1 MRDIRLFVEL
11 PLTEGREFVA
21 PDALAHYARNVL
33 RLGQGDALR
42 LFDGSGPEFQASIT
56 AVSKKELRILT
67 GALLPSTPESP
78 LAVHLGLGL
87 SRGERMDYAL
97 QKATELGVAS
107 VTPLL
112 LSRCNARLSEERSES
127 RMRHW
132 RQVIV
137 SACEQSGRSRLPEL
151 GVTSGLDAWL
161 GERSDLPGLV
171 LHTRD
176 AVTLDALEPVPRGVR
191 VLIGPEGGLD
201 DTEFAAARA
210 AGFRPWSL
218 GPRVLRAETAPVAA
232 LAILQHRWG
241 DL

>member
-11 PLTEGREFVA
+11 PLAEGREFVA

-33 RLGQGDALR
+33 RLAPGDALR
-42 LFDGSGPEFQASIT
+42 IFDGSGPEFAATISCI
-56 AVSKKELRILT
+56 SKKELRILT
-67 GALLPSTPESP
+67 GAPLPTIPDSP

-112 LSRCNARLSEERSES
+112 LARCNARLSEERSET

-137 SACEQSGRSRLPEL
+137 SACEQSGRARVPEL
-151 GVTSGLDAWL
+151 GATSRLDTWL
-161 GERSDLPGLV
+161 GERSGLPGLV
-171 LHTRD
+171 LHTRG
-176 AVTLDALEPVPRGVR
+176 AGALAAHGEAPSGIR

-201 DTEFAAARA
+201 DAEFATALA
-210 AGFRPWSL
+210 AGFRAWSL
-218 GPRVLRAETAPVAA
+218 GPRILRAETAPVAA

>member
-1 MRDIRLFVEL
+1 
-11 PLTEGREFVA
+11 
-21 PDALAHYARNVL
+21 
-33 RLGQGDALR
+33 
-42 LFDGSGPEFQASIT
+42 
-56 AVSKKELRILT
+56 
-67 GALLPSTPESP
+67 
-78 LAVHLGLGL
+78 
-87 SRGERMDYAL
+87 MDYAL

-137 SACEQSGRSRLPEL
+137 SACEQSGRSRVPEL

-161 GERSDLPGLV
+161 GERSELPALV

-176 AVTLDALEPVPRGVR
+176 AVTLDTLDPEPRGIR

-201 DTEFAAARA
+201 DMEFAAARA

>member
-1 MRDIRLFVEL
+1 MRDIRVFVEL
-11 PLTEGREFVA
+11 PLAEGREFVA
-21 PDALAHYARNVL
+21 PEALAHYAKNVL

-42 LFDGSGPEFQASIT
+42 VFDGSGAEYSASIT
-56 AVSKKELRILT
+56 SVSKKELCILT
-67 GALLPSTPESP
+67 GAPLPATPESP

-107 VTPLL
+107 VTPLVL
-112 LSRCNARLSEERSES
+112 ARCNARLSEERSES

-137 SACEQSGRSRLPEL
+137 SACEQSGRSQLPQL
-151 GVTSGLDAWL
+151 GATSTLDAWL
-161 GERSDLPGLV
+161 AERSALPGLV

-176 AVTLDALEPVPRGVR
+176 ALPLGDPAEALGGIR

-201 DTEFAAARA
+201 EAEFSAARA

>member
-1 MRDIRLFVEL
+1 MREIRVFVEL
-11 PLTEGREFVA
+11 PLVEGREFVA

-33 RLGQGDALR
+33 RLAAGDALR
-42 LFDGSGPEFQASIT
+42 VFDGSGSEFAAT
-56 AVSKKELRILT
+56 LVSVSRKELRILT
-67 GALLPSTPESP
+67 GAPLPTVPESP

-97 QKATELGVAS
+97 QKATELGAAS

-112 LSRCNARLSEERSES
+112 LARCNARLAEERSES

-132 RQVIV
+132 RQVVV
-137 SACEQSGRSRLPEL
+137 SACDQSGRARVPEI
-151 GVTSGLDAWL
+151 GAVCGLDVWL
-161 GERSDLPGLV
+161 AARAELPGLV
-171 LHTRD
+171 LHTRN
-176 AVTLDALEPVPRGVR
+176 AQTLDAVGDAPRAVR

-201 DTEFAAARA
+201 DDEFAQAIA
-210 AGFRPWSL
+210 AGFSAWSL

>member
-1 MRDIRLFVEL
+1 MRETRVFAEL
-11 PLTEGREFVA
+11 PLDEGREFVV
-21 PDALAHYARNVL
+21 PQALAHYLRDVL
-33 RLGQGDALR
+33 RLKTGDAIR
-42 LFDGSGPEFQASIT
+42 VFNGDGAEYAATIDGVSRKEIRVRVGAALPVVPET
-56 AVSKKELRILT
+56 
-67 GALLPSTPESP
+67 P

-107 VTPLL
+107 ITPLSL
-112 LSRCNARLSEERSES
+112 VRCNARLTEERSES
-127 RMRHW
+127 RLRHW

-137 SACEQSGRSRLPEL
+137 SACEQSGRARLP
-151 GVTSGLDAWL
+151 VFHAVCGLDAWL
-161 GERSDLPGLV
+161 AMHTDLPGLV

-176 AVTLDALEPVPRGVR
+176 ARPLDASAVAPAGLR

-210 AGFRPWSL
+210 AGFTPWSL
-218 GPRVLRAETAPVAA
+218 GPRILRAETAPVAA

>member
-1 MRDIRLFVEL
+1 MREVRVFVEL
-11 PLTEGREFVA
+11 PLAPGREFVA
-21 PDALAHYARNVL
+21 PEALAHYVKNVL
-33 RLGQGDALR
+33 RLGVGEALR
-42 LFDGSGPEFQASIT
+42 VFDGSGPEFAATISS
-56 AVSKKELRILT
+56 VSKKELRILT
-67 GALLPSTPESP
+67 GVAIDTVPESR

-107 VTPLL
+107 ITPLV
-112 LSRCNARLSEERSES
+112 LSRCNARLTEERSES
-127 RMRHW
+127 RLRHW

-137 SACEQSGRSRLPEL
+137 SACEQSGRARVPEL
-151 GVTSGLDAWL
+151 AAAAPLDMWL
-161 GERSDLPGLV
+161 AARSELPGLV

-176 AVTLDALEPVPRGVR
+176 ALTLDAFGDAPRGVR
-191 VLIGPEGGLD
+191 VLIGPEGGLED
-201 DTEFAAARA
+201 GEVAAAMA

-218 GPRVLRAETAPVAA
+218 GPRILRAETAPVAA

>member
-1 MRDIRLFVEL
+1 MREIRVFVEL
-11 PLTEGREFVA
+11 PLAEGREFTA
-21 PDALAHYARNVL
+21 PDALAHYVRNVL
-33 RLGQGDALR
+33 RLAPGDALR
-42 LFDGSGPEFQASIT
+42 IFDGSGAEFVATIG
-56 AVSKKELRILT
+56 AVSKKELRLVT
-67 GALLPSTPESP
+67 GSPVPALPES
-78 LAVHLGLGL
+78 LLSVHLGLGL

-107 VTPLL
+107 ITPLA
-112 LSRCNARLSEERSES
+112 LSRCNAKLSEERSES
-127 RMRHW
+127 RLRHW

-137 SACEQSGRSRLPEL
+137 SACEQSGRARLPEL
-151 GVTSGLDAWL
+151 NAATTLDTWL
-161 GERSDLPGLV
+161 AARGEIPGLV

-176 AVTLDALEPVPRGVR
+176 AVKLDDVGEAPRGVR

-201 DTEFAAARA
+201 DTEFASAIS
-210 AGFRPWSL
+210 AGFRAWSL

>member
-1 MRDIRLFVEL
+1 MREIRVFVEL
-11 PLTEGREFVA
+11 PLADGREFVA
-21 PDALAHYARNVL
+21 PEALAHYARNVL
-33 RLGQGDALR
+33 RLSQGDALR
-42 LFDGSGPEFQASIT
+42 VFDGSGSEFSATIT
-56 AVSKKELRILT
+56 AVSKKEVRILT
-67 GALLPSTPESP
+67 GAPLPALPESP
-78 LAVHLGLGL
+78 LAVHLGVGL

-107 VTPLL
+107 ITPLL

-137 SACEQSGRSRLPEL
+137 SACEQSGRACVPEL
-151 GVTSGLDAWL
+151 GVTSSLDAWL
-161 GERSDLPGLV
+161 AERSALPGLV

-176 AVTLDALEPVPRGVR
+176 AVPLDTLDPAPHGVR

-201 DTEFAAARA
+201 DMEFAAARA

>member
-11 PLTEGREFVA
+11 PLAEGREFTA

-33 RLGQGDALR
+33 RLGQGDDLR
-42 LFDGSGPEFQASIT
+42 LFDGSGPEFRASIT

-67 GALLPSTPESP
+67 GAQLPSTPESP

-112 LSRCNARLSEERSES
+112 LTRCNARLSEERSES

-137 SACEQSGRSRLPEL
+137 SACEQSGRSQLPEL
-151 GVTSGLDAWL
+151 GATTGLDAWL
-161 GERSDLPGLV
+161 REREELPGLV

-176 AVTLDALEPVPRGVR
+176 ALPLEASADAPRGVR

-210 AGFRPWSL
+210 AGFRSWSL

-232 LAILQHRWG
+232 LAILQHLWG

>member
-1 MRDIRLFVEL
+1 MREIRVFVEL
-11 PLTEGREFVA
+11 PLAEGREFSA
-21 PDALAHYARNVL
+21 PDALAHYVRNVL
-33 RLGQGDALR
+33 RLAQGDTLR
-42 LFDGSGPEFQASIT
+42 VFDGTGVEFAASIA
-56 AVSKKELRILT
+56 AVSKKEVRIVT
-67 GALLPSTPESP
+67 GAARLALPESP
-78 LAVHLGLGL
+78 LSVHLGLGL

-107 VTPLL
+107 ITPLAL
-112 LSRCNARLSEERSES
+112 ARCNAKLSEDRSES
-127 RMRHW
+127 RSRHW

-137 SACEQSGRSRLPEL
+137 SACEQSGRARVPEL
-151 GVTSGLDAWL
+151 NAATTLDAWL
-161 GERSDLPGLV
+161 AARGELPGLV

-176 AVTLDALEPVPRGVR
+176 AVKLEDVGEAPRGVR

-201 DTEFAAARA
+201 DTEFAAAIA
-210 AGFRPWSL
+210 AGFRAWSL

>member
-11 PLTEGREFVA
+11 PLTEGREFIA

-112 LSRCNARLSEERSES
+112 LARCNARLSEERSES

-201 DTEFAAARA
+201 DTEFAAACA